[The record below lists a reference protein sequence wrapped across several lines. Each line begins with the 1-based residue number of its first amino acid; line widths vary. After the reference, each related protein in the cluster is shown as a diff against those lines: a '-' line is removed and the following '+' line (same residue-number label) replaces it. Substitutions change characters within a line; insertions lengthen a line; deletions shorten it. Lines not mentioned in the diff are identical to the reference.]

1 MRFSVALL
9 LLAIPSFAQKQPVLA
24 KLGWLE
30 GKWSGLWEGRLCEEW
45 FSAPTAGTI
54 AVSFRMTAKDKTV
67 LLQFG
72 SISEQDGSIV
82 LLMRSFGPQMQP
94 YGEMLLLKLGNAD
107 AKTLEFT
114 NPTHTKPKRT
124 LYIREAADTLRV
136 RSEILHDNGKEEVHG
151 FTMQRAARP

>member
-1 MRFSVALL
+1 ML
-9 LLAIPSFAQKQPVLA
+9 LLAIPSFAQKPPALA
-24 KLGWLE
+24 DLAWLE

-45 FSAPTAGTI
+45 FSAPTAGTL

-72 SISEQDGSIV
+72 TITEQNGGIV

-94 YGEMLLLKLGNAD
+94 YDEMLVLKLANAD

-124 LYIREAADTLRV
+124 LYIREAPDTLRV

-151 FTMQRAARP
+151 FTMQRAVRP